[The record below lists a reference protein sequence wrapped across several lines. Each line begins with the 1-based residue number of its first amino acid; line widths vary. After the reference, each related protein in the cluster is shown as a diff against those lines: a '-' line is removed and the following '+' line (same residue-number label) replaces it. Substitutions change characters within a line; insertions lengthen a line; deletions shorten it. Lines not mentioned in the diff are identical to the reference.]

1 MTAAPI
7 RAPAMIVSGRPI
19 PSRRS
24 GTANS
29 WCSARREIRDASAN
43 STSVSVISASSFT
56 CSPCTCS
63 SSSPSTGPTSRP
75 AVVKNIA
82 PETFSRSSRRETV
95 A

>member
-7 RAPAMIVSGRPI
+7 RAPATIVSGRPI
-19 PSRRS
+19 PSSRS

-29 WCSARREIRDASAN
+29 LCSARNEIRDASAN
-43 STSVSVISASSFT
+43 STSVSVISASTLT
-56 CSPCTCS
+56 CSPCNCS
-63 SSSPSTGPTSRP
+63 SSNPSTGPTSSP